1 MMAKRAS
8 TLAQTGRSVVS
19 VTLVMAAHL
28 ASLGGLGGC
37 GSGGGNGDVKGPRVA
52 SQALVANGPSA
63 CTIQAEVDG
72 GSGVV
77 GSDGE
82 FFECGGFASFEL
94 FDAGGSELNIDAL
107 SNFFLLPPDRRTSF
121 GLRIC
126 KHQAG
131 GLVLISDSD
140 PCSAVPTTLNPE
152 TFTRYPPPQDV
163 PCEEFSRV
171 QTNVSGCED

>member
-1 MMAKRAS
+1 MMAKRS
-8 TLAQTGRSVVS
+8 LTLAQIGRSVVS

-28 ASLGGLGGC
+28 ASLGLGGC
-37 GSGGGNGDVKGPRVA
+37 GGGGGDVKEPRVV
-52 SQALVANGPSA
+52 SQGLVSDGSSA

-107 SNFFLLPPDRRTSF
+107 SNFFLLAPDRRTSF

-126 KHQAG
+126 RHQAG

-140 PCSAVPTTLNPE
+140 PCSAVPTLLNPK
-152 TFTRYPPPQDV
+152 TLTRYPPPRDV

-171 QTNVSGCED
+171 QTNVSGCGD